1 MTTTPSGPAATLAAL
16 LAVLTIAACNAPNGG
31 RPAGVSAGQVAACR
45 ARSEA
50 IYRQQNRGDQ
60 YQGDTYATSTRD
72 APFGG
77 AGLPSAGPASLG
89 AQFGREKALND
100 CYNSG
105 AGPSDTSSV
114 TPAKP

>member
-1 MTTTPSGPAATLAAL
+1 MTRPAIRKAATILSVMTLLAASGCAL
-16 LAVLTIAACNAPNGG
+16 PNGG
-31 RPAGVSAGQVAACR
+31 RPAGVSPGQVAACR
-45 ARSEA
+45 ARSEQ
-50 IYRQQNRGDQ
+50 IYRQQNRADL

-77 AGLPSAGPASLG
+77 AGLPSAGPVGLG

-105 AGPSDTSSV
+105 AGPSDAA
-114 TPAKP
+114 PAAAVKP

>member
-1 MTTTPSGPAATLAAL
+1 MTAPLSAL
-16 LAVLTIAACNAPNGG
+16 LVMLTMAGCASPNGG

-89 AQFGREKALND
+89 AQYGREKALND
-100 CYNSG
+100 CYNLG
-105 AGPSDTSSV
+105 AGPSDNSPV